1 MALVPPLEKVRDVI
15 SETSP
20 FAPGSPVPVEL
31 FVGRRGEVEH
41 VRSLVRAAQDGRA
54 RVGFVSGERGI
65 GKSSLASFVRW
76 FAEHHDEVVGCHVY
90 LKGVQDLKGM
100 LHRVFDRLL
109 KDSIERPWHRQ
120 IRDSLGERVR
130 RAGQF
135 GATLE
140 LRLDRDDLQVIERN
154 FADSIREFLT
164 KTGKKSLLLILD
176 DINGLASSEQFTNW
190 LKSTVDEIATSRH
203 QTRLCVLLVGMD
215 ERRRQMIGEQPSLAR
230 VFELINIAPWSV
242 EEVEEFYQQSFRSAG
257 AEVSPRDLDLLMDF
271 TGGLPVLAHEIGDA
285 VWRVARTPAIT
296 RADIAQGI
304 VLAAATVGGKY
315 LEPQML
321 AATRSARYRSTLYS
335 IVRHLGVQFTRPE
348 IIQHIG
354 HDDRPVLDNFLRR
367 MRELGVLETVPGTR
381 GEYRFPNR
389 LSWLYF
395 RMSAVRPDLG

>member
-1 MALVPPLEKVRDVI
+1 MI
-15 SETSP
+15 SESSP
-20 FAPGSPVPVEL
+20 FAPGSSVPVEL
-31 FVGRRGEVEH
+31 FVGRRGEIER
-41 VRSLVRAAQDGRA
+41 VRGLVRAAQDGRA

-76 FAEHHDEVVGCHVY
+76 LAERHDGVVGCHVY
-90 LKGVQDLKGM
+90 LGGVQDLNGM

-120 IRDSLGERVR
+120 VRDSLGERVR
-130 RAGQF
+130 RVGLF

-154 FADSIREFLT
+154 FAHSIREFLQ
-164 KTGKKSLLLILD
+164 KTGKKKSLFLILD
-176 DINGLASSEQFTNW
+176 DINGLAGSAQFANW

-215 ERRRQMIGEQPSLAR
+215 ERRRQMIDQQPSLAR
-230 VFELINIAPWSV
+230 VFELLGIRPWSV
-242 EEVEEFYQQSFRSAG
+242 EEVAEFYQQSFRSGG

-285 VWRVARTPAIT
+285 VWRIARTPAIT
-296 RADIAQGI
+296 RSDIAQGI
-304 VLAAATVGGKY
+304 AVATATVGSKY

-321 AATRSARYRSTLYS
+321 AATRSARYRAMLES
-335 IVRHLGVQFTRPE
+335 IAQHLGVRFTRPE
-348 IIQHIG
+348 IIQRIA
-354 HDDRPVLDNFLRR
+354 HDDRAVLDNFLRR
-367 MRELGVLETVPGTR
+367 MRQLGVLQAVPGTR

-395 RMSAVRPDLG
+395 RMSAIYHGPR